1 MKSFITLHETKTN
14 ELICLNINEIVCFIC
29 VDKRTR
35 IYIKGDENETGISVN
50 EKASVIL
57 KKIGDY
63 RKFVLVHTKSAN
75 NELAIA
81 VDLIKVVAHSSA
93 NDTTLVV
100 LTDDSFADL
109 EVNESVTSIAEM
121 LNN

>member
-35 IYIKGDENETGISVN
+35 IYIKGDETDISVN
-50 EKASVIL
+50 EKPSVIL

-121 LNN
+121 LDN